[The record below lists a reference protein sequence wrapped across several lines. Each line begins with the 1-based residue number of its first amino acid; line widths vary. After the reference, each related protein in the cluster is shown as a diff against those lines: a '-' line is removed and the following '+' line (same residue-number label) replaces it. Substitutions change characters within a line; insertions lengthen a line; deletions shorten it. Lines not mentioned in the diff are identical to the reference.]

1 MTTAL
6 LTHADCLGHVTPE
19 GHPEQVARLDHVLH
33 ALEPFDLL
41 RIGAP
46 VAEDRDLTRAHP
58 QSYIDRIA
66 AAAPA
71 EGETALDSDTWMSPG
86 SMNAARRGVG
96 AAIRAVDAVLSGEA
110 SNAFCAT
117 RPPGRRS
124 TRVPGGLGLRRGARA
139 G

>member
-96 AAIRAVDAVLSGEA
+96 AML
-110 SNAFCAT
+110 
-117 RPPGRRS
+117 
-124 TRVPGGLGLRRGARA
+124 
-139 G
+139 